1 MTQETKD
8 DFLQNRCLI
17 HGSSSK
23 RKKSFAKTKLQ
34 FLGDKFETWRH
45 ITQNRWF
52 FLWAAAGIF
61 FMMFEVISHFSSKLQ
76 VEIIMVEKC

>member
-34 FLGDKFETWRH
+34 FLGDKFET
-45 ITQNRWF
+45 
-52 FLWAAAGIF
+52 
-61 FMMFEVISHFSSKLQ
+61 
-76 VEIIMVEKC
+76 